1 MAKRRTP
8 PARRPRAS
16 AATTPRRR
24 AAAARPPDDLR
35 GLTKTELL
43 DLAKRAG
50 LRGYSRLSKA
60 ALIQALAPHKTP
72 GAAPGSETPRPSA
85 ALEAPPP
92 PAPAEVRLNN
102 EPALPARYGVTELVA
117 LPVDPFMV
125 HLYWELTPDAIDAA
139 RRSLGAAWDGAVQVL
154 RGYDVAWIEFDGTN
168 AHRQFD
174 LEVGGDVGNWYV
186 HLWGPEQSLFFDIGW
201 RARDGRFVAA
211 TRSNLVQTPRNAP
224 CETGEERWMTVR
236 DGRIVPTPPGAI
248 PKPAEGAAR
257 AGAPPGALPWSGTL
271 AELRGLAKG
280 RAR

>member
-1 MAKRRTP
+1 MAKRRPP

-24 AAAARPPDDLR
+24 AAAALPPDDLR
-35 GLTKTELL
+35 GLTRTELF

-60 ALIQALAPHKTP
+60 ALIQALAPHETP
-72 GAAPGSETPRPSA
+72 GAAPGSETPGPSA
-85 ALEAPPP
+85 ALEAPPS
-92 PAPAEVRLNN
+92 PAPTEVRLND

-125 HLYWELTPDAIDAA
+125 HLYWELTPDAIHAA

-186 HLWGPEQSLFFDIGW
+186 HLWGPEQSLLFDIGW

-211 TRSNLVQTPRNAP
+211 ARSNPVQTPRNAP
-224 CETGEERWMTVR
+224 CEAGEERWMTVR

>member
-1 MAKRRTP
+1 V
-8 PARRPRAS
+8 
-16 AATTPRRR
+16 
-24 AAAARPPDDLR
+24 R
-35 GLTKTELL
+35 GLTRIKLL

-50 LRGYSRLSKA
+50 LRGYSHLSKA
-60 ALIQALAPHKTP
+60 ALIQALGALTPRETP
-72 GAAPGSETPRPSA
+72 GAAPAPETPRPST

-92 PAPAEVRLNN
+92 TAPTDVRLNN

-117 LPVDPFMV
+117 LPVDPVMV
-125 HLYWELTPDAIDAA
+125 YLYWELTPDAIHTA
-139 RRSLGAAWDGAVQVL
+139 RRSLGAAWNGAVQAL

-174 LEVGGDVGNWYV
+174 IEVGGDVGSWYV
-186 HLWGPEQSLFFDIGW
+186 HLWGPEQTLLFDIGW

-211 TRSNLVQTPRNAP
+211 ARSNLVRTPRNAP

-236 DGRIVPTPPGAI
+236 DGRIVPTPAGAI

-257 AGAPPGALPWSGTL
+257 AGALPGELPWSGTL

>member
-1 MAKRRTP
+1 MAKRQTP

-16 AATTPRRR
+16 ASTTPRRR
-24 AAAARPPDDLR
+24 AAAAQLPDDLR

-43 DLAKRAG
+43 DLARRAG

-72 GAAPGSETPRPSA
+72 GTTPASETPRPST
-85 ALEAPPP
+85 
-92 PAPAEVRLNN
+92 VRLNH

-139 RRSLGAAWDGAVQVL
+139 RRSLGAAWNGAVQVL

-174 LEVGGDVGNWYV
+174 IEVGGDVGSWYV
-186 HLWGPEQSLFFDIGW
+186 HLWGPEQTLLFDIGW

-211 TRSNLVQTPRNAP
+211 ARSNLVRTPRNAP
-224 CETGEERWMTVR
+224 CEAGEERWMTVR
-236 DGRIVPTPPGAI
+236 DGRIVPTPAGAI
-248 PKPAEGAAR
+248 PKPAEGEAR
-257 AGAPPGALPWSGTL
+257 AGALPGELPWSGTL

-280 RAR
+280 RSR